1 MTRRRMLAVTAR
13 RAYTV
18 TRKMSS
24 MSWKMMYSMNW
35 IRMFL
40 ITWNMIYSVTW
51 GRMDTMT
58 LGRMNIMTW
67 DRMSTMTW
75 RSMTWRRVYTSG
87 LGICTCAEIW
97 RMLYVLNGLEIE
109 ALCNHEDDIIH
120 DLKEEVLHDPVMT
133 HLVTE
138 TPVDGAASSPDS

>member
-24 MSWKMMYSMNW
+24 MSWKMMYSVNW
-35 IRMFL
+35 IRM
-40 ITWNMIYSVTW
+40 TRNMIYSVKYIYFVTW

-67 DRMSTMTW
+67 DRMNTMTW
-75 RSMTWRRVYTSG
+75 RSMTWRRMYTSG
-87 LGICTCAEIW
+87 LGICTSTVIW
-97 RMLYVLNGLEIE
+97 RMLYVLYGLEVE
-109 ALCNHEDDIIH
+109 ALCNHEDDI
-120 DLKEEVLHDPVMT
+120 LHDPMMT

-138 TPVDGAASSPDS
+138 TPVD